1 MSEYVSVPHGGP
13 DDTRKVMPK
22 QVRAAETRAAII
34 RAAADVF
41 GTRGY
46 GGASMADICTAA
58 GLTKGALYFHFESK
72 EALALAVVAA
82 QHQRAIALGDELLN
96 SDQPGL
102 HVLLRMAF
110 DMGRQLRTDPV
121 SRAGIRL
128 TMESSSLS
136 APVVTPYEDWI
147 TICDVLL
154 RRAILDG
161 DVRADV
167 DVAAA
172 ARFISPAFTGVQIVS
187 DVLTGRDDL
196 AQRLVEMWSFVLPSL
211 VVPERWPQ
219 LQSLPAEVAA
229 AWS

>member
-1 MSEYVSVPHGGP
+1 MTP
-13 DDTRKVMPK
+13 
-22 QVRAAETRAAII
+22 QARAVETRAVII

-41 GTRGY
+41 GAFGY
-46 GGASMADICTAA
+46 GGASMADICLAA
-58 GLTKGALYFHFESK
+58 GLTKGAVYFHFESK
-72 EALALAVVAA
+72 EALALAVIDA
-82 QHQRAIALGDELLN
+82 QHERAIALGGELLH

-102 HVLLRMAF
+102 HVLVRMAVELAT
-110 DMGRQLRTDPV
+110 QLRTDPV

-128 TMESSSLS
+128 TMESSNLS

-147 TICDVLL
+147 AACDLLL

-172 ARFISPAFTGVQIVS
+172 ARFISPAFTGVQVVS

-196 AQRLVEMWSFVLPSL
+196 MQRIVEMWSFVLPSL
-211 VVPERWPQ
+211 VVPERWEQLRTLPQ
-219 LQSLPAEVAA
+219 EIVELWA
-229 AWS
+229 